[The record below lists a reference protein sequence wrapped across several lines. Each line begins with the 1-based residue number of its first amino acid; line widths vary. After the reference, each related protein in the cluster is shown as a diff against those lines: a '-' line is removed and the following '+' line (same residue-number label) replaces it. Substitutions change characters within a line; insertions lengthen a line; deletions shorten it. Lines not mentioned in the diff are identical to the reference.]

1 MKERESDSPFRS
13 EMIMKRERERVI
25 HLSDK
30 MKREME
36 RSMINEERETERG

>member
-1 MKERESDSPFRS
+1 
-13 EMIMKRERERVI
+13 MIMKREGERERVI

-36 RSMINEERETERG
+36 RSMINEERERLREDEVEIEIE